1 MGRTSKVS
9 GPSVTATKAMPKK
22 AAAIKTMQALHGAV
36 MKVGASVIA
45 APAANTSAEVDS
57 RIDGR
62 AGYEVMVDDNGVA
75 LSAYLNWSDL
85 QKNHNKFYVV
95 QALQKR
101 GKASLD

>member
-22 AAAIKTMQALHGAV
+22 ASKTMQALLGAV
-36 MKVGASVIA
+36 MKVGASVFA